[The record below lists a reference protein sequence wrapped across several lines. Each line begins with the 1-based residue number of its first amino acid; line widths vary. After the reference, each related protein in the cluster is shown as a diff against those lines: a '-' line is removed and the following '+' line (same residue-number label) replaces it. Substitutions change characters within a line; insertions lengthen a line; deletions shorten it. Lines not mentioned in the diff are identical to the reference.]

1 MGLLYRAELGTPLRI
16 GQRCEGFVKTIR
28 PDGKI
33 DLSLDPAGYARVK
46 PLAERILATLRAN
59 NGHLA
64 MSDTSPPEAIRD
76 TFQASKKAFKQAL
89 GTLYRNRLIDLTP
102 SGIQLKTPR

>member
-1 MGLLYRAELGTPLRI
+1 MGTPLRI

-46 PLAERILATLRAN
+46 PLAERILANLRAN

-76 TFQASKKAFKQAL
+76 TFQASKKAFKQAI